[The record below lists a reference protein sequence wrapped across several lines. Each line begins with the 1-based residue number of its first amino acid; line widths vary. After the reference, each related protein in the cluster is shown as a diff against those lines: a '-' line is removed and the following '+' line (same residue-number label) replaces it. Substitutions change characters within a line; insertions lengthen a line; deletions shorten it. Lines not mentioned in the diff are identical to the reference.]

1 MSGLEKGLTA
11 SLTKH
16 VTEADTARAVGSGS
30 LEVLGTPRVLA
41 WCEEATCEALA
52 PVLEA
57 GATSVGTRVRL
68 DHLAASPVGSVVAV
82 VATVKAVDGRMVTFE
97 VVVTDADGRMLA
109 EGEVRRV
116 VVDVDRFLARVG
128 A

>member
-11 SLTKH
+11 TLTRT
-16 VTEADTARAVGSGS
+16 VGEDDTALALGSGS
-30 LEVLGTPRVLA
+30 LRVLATPRVLA
-41 WCEEATCEALA
+41 WSEEATCAAIA
-52 PVLEA
+52 PVLED

-68 DHLAASPVGSVVAV
+68 DHLAASPLGATVAV
-82 VATVKAVDGRMVTFE
+82 VATVSAVDGRMVTFE
-97 VVVTDADGRMLA
+97 VVATDSDGRLLA

-116 VVDVDRFLARVG
+116 VVDTERFLARIG